1 MQTSKKVNQQ
11 TQVFNYLGD
20 EITFLNGDDVM
31 INATEMAKPF
41 NKSPWKWLELPSTK
55 EYIYALSENR
65 SLAESQ
71 LVTSVRGGNKPEA
84 RGNWFHEDLALEFAR
99 WLSPSFAIWCNDRIK
114 ELAKHGATAI
124 NPDSLLDPDYVI
136 KVMTALKQE
145 REEKRQLQVQTE
157 LQAQELVASA
167 PKVQY
172 YDKVMQSESLIS
184 VTQLANELGF
194 SSAKA
199 LNKFLNANK
208 IIRRVNNSW
217 TLTSDYSGKG
227 YAKYKPHVYT
237 DSQGC
242 QQTANHMYFTERG
255 RKMLHEKLN
264 QAN

>member
-1 MQTSKKVNQQ
+1 MQTSKNLKH
-11 TQVFNYLGD
+11 VFSYQGND
-20 EITFLNGDDVM
+20 ITFLNGEDVM
-31 INATEMAKPF
+31 VNATQMAKSF
-41 NKSPWKWLELPSTK
+41 GKSPTHFLRNEQTASF
-55 EYIYALSENR
+55 ISALRNR
-65 SLAESQ
+65 IPFDPVQ
-71 LVTSVRGGNKPEA
+71 VINGDKGGTWIHQK
-84 RGNWFHEDLALEFAR
+84 LALKFAAWLNPEFE
-99 WLSPSFAIWCNDRIK
+99 IWIYDRIE
-114 ELAKHGATAI
+114 ELLKHGATALA
-124 NPDSLLDPDYVI
+124 PEDLLNPDYVI
-136 KVMTALKQE
+136 QVMTALKQE

-157 LQAQELVASA
+157 IQAQELVASA

-227 YAKYKPHVYT
+227 FAKYKPHVYT
-237 DSQGC
+237 DSQGR